1 MSGSV
6 SGPAPGGGKA
16 RGGIAS
22 KGAAAAGK
30 MVDLDMTPMMN
41 MLIIL
46 ISFLVTM
53 VVFTQLAVI
62 KFNLPPQ
69 GGGGGNDA
77 QAQSDSAAADTA
89 QAVDIT
95 VVVSENGFQIIGE
108 GRKLDPIP
116 KGPKDYDY
124 KRLAAFM
131 QTLKK
136 EYPGAEDVVLLI
148 DSAIVYQDIITTMD
162 VMRENRF
169 PNILLSGG
177 VYQ

>member
-6 SGPAPGGGKA
+6 AGPAPGGGKH

-22 KGAAAAGK
+22 KGGSAMGTPI
-30 MVDLDMTPMMN
+30 DLDMTPMMN

-69 GGGGGNDA
+69 AGGGGDQA
-77 QAQSDSAAADTA
+77 QAGADTA
-89 QAVDIT
+89 QKGPSVDIT
-95 VVVSENGFQIIGE
+95 VLVSENGFQIIGE

-116 KGPKDYDY
+116 KGTKDYDFP
-124 KRLAAFM
+124 RLGQFM
-131 QTLKK
+131 RKLKE
-136 EYPGAEDVVLLI
+136 EYPAAEDVVLLI

-162 VMRENRF
+162 VMRENKF

-177 VYQ
+177 VYR

>member
-1 MSGSV
+1 MSGAV
-6 SGPAPGGGKA
+6 AGPGPGGGKA

-22 KGAAAAGK
+22 KGGSAMGTPI
-30 MVDLDMTPMMN
+30 DLDMTPMMN

-62 KFNLPPQ
+62 KFNLPPSQ
-69 GGGGGNDA
+69 GGAGGDEAKSGP
-77 QAQSDSAAADTA
+77 DTT
-89 QAVDIT
+89 QKGPTVDIT
-95 VVVSENGFQIIGE
+95 VLVSENGFQIIGE

-116 KGPKDYDY
+116 KGTKDYDY
-124 KRLAAFM
+124 PRLGQFM
-131 QTLKK
+131 RKLKE
-136 EYPGAEDVVLLI
+136 EYPLAEDVVLLI

-162 VMRENRF
+162 VMRENKF

-177 VYQ
+177 VYR

>member
-1 MSGSV
+1 MSGGV
-6 SGPAPGGGKA
+6 SGPAPGGGKH

-22 KGAAAAGK
+22 KGGSAMGTPI
-30 MVDLDMTPMMN
+30 DLDMTPMMN

-62 KFNLPPQ
+62 QFNLPPAEA
-69 GGGGGNDA
+69 GGGG
-77 QAQSDSAAADTA
+77 ADTA
-89 QAVDIT
+89 KPAEKAPGSDVDIT
-95 VVVSENGFQIIGE
+95 LVLSESGFQIVGE

-116 KGPKDYDY
+116 RGKAGYDFG
-124 KRLAAFM
+124 RLGQFM
-131 QTLKK
+131 KKLKE
-136 EYPGAEDVVLLI
+136 EYPAAESVVMLI
-148 DSAIVYQDIITTMD
+148 DSAVVYQDIISTMD
-162 VMRENRF
+162 VCRDNRF

>member
-1 MSGSV
+1 MSGGMA
-6 SGPAPGGGKA
+6 GPAPGGKP

-22 KGAAAAGK
+22 KGGSAMGTPI
-30 MVDLDMTPMMN
+30 DLDMTPMMN

-69 GGGGGNDA
+69 AGSGGGT
-77 QAQSDSAAADTA
+77 QAGPDTA
-89 QAVDIT
+89 QKGPSVDIT
-95 VVVSENGFQIIGE
+95 VLVSENGFQIIGE

-116 KGPKDYDY
+116 KGTKDYDY
-124 KRLAAFM
+124 PRLGQFM
-131 QTLKK
+131 RKLKE
-136 EYPGAEDVVLLI
+136 EYPAAEDVVLLI

-162 VMRENRF
+162 VMRENKF

-177 VYQ
+177 VYR

>member
-6 SGPAPGGGKA
+6 SGPAPGGGKS

-22 KGAAAAGK
+22 KGGSAMGAPI
-30 MVDLDMTPMMN
+30 DLDMTPMMN

-62 KFNLPPQ
+62 KFNLPPSQ
-69 GGGGGNDA
+69 GGGEEG
-77 QAQSDSAAADTA
+77 QAAPDSAAQKGPD
-89 QAVDIT
+89 VDIT
-95 VVVSENGFQIIGE
+95 VVVSENGFQIMGE

-116 KGPKDYDY
+116 KGTKGYDY
-124 KRLAAFM
+124 PKLGQFM
-131 QTLKK
+131 KSLK
-136 EYPGAEDVVLLI
+136 EAYPGAESVVLLI
-148 DSAIVYQDIITTMD
+148 DSNVVYQDIITSMD

>member
-6 SGPAPGGGKA
+6 AGPAPGGGKP

-22 KGAAAAGK
+22 KGGSSLGTPI
-30 MVDLDMTPMMN
+30 DLDMTPMMN

-69 GGGGGNDA
+69 GGGGEAKAG
-77 QAQSDSAAADTA
+77 ADTA
-89 QAVDIT
+89 QKAPSVDIT
-95 VVVSENGFQIIGE
+95 VLVSENGFQVIGE

-116 KGPKDYDY
+116 KGAKDYDY
-124 KRLAAFM
+124 ARLGQFM
-131 QTLKK
+131 RKLKE
-136 EYPGAEDVVLLI
+136 EYPTSEDVVLLI

-177 VYQ
+177 VYR

>member
-6 SGPAPGGGKA
+6 AGPSPGGGKP

-22 KGAAAAGK
+22 KGAAAQGTPI
-30 MVDLDMTPMMN
+30 DLDMTPMMN

-69 GGGGGNDA
+69 GGAGGDAA
-77 QAQSDSAAADTA
+77 QAQPDSAADTA
-89 QAVDIT
+89 LHVDIT
-95 VVVSENGFQIIGE
+95 VVVSENGFQIVGE

-116 KGPKDYDY
+116 KGTKDYDF
-124 KRLAAFM
+124 KRLGLFM
-131 QTLKK
+131 QTLKR

>member
-6 SGPAPGGGKA
+6 AGPAPGGGKQ

-22 KGAAAAGK
+22 KGGSAQGAPI
-30 MVDLDMTPMMN
+30 DLDMTPMMN

-69 GGGGGNDA
+69 GGGGGDGA
-77 QAQSDSAAADTA
+77 KAAADSTPKGPS
-89 QAVDIT
+89 VDIT
-95 VVVSENGFQIIGE
+95 VLVSENGFQIIGE

-116 KGPKDYDY
+116 KGAQDYDY
-124 KRLAAFM
+124 ARLGQFM
-131 QTLKK
+131 RKLKE
-136 EYPGAEDVVLLI
+136 EYPASEDVVLLI

-162 VMRENRF
+162 VMRENKV

-177 VYQ
+177 VFR

>member
-6 SGPAPGGGKA
+6 AGPAPGGKP

-22 KGAAAAGK
+22 KSGASLGTPI
-30 MVDLDMTPMMN
+30 DLDMTPMMN

-69 GGGGGNDA
+69 QGGGSGDEA
-77 QAQSDSAAADTA
+77 KAAPDSAAKGPS
-89 QAVDIT
+89 VDIT
-95 VVVSENGFQIIGE
+95 VLVTENGFQIIGE

-116 KGPKDYDY
+116 KGTKDYDY
-124 KRLAAFM
+124 ARLGQFM
-131 QTLKK
+131 RKLKE
-136 EYPGAEDVVLLI
+136 EYPASEDVVLLI
-148 DSAIVYQDIITTMD
+148 DSAIAYQDIITTMD

>member
-6 SGPAPGGGKA
+6 AGPAPGGGKQ

-22 KGAAAAGK
+22 KGGSAMGTPI
-30 MVDLDMTPMMN
+30 DLDMTPMMN

-69 GGGGGNDA
+69 GGEGGDGA
-77 QAQSDSAAADTA
+77 KAAPDTA
-89 QAVDIT
+89 QKGPSADIT
-95 VVVSENGFQIIGE
+95 VLVSENGFQIIGE

-116 KGPKDYDY
+116 KGSKDYDY
-124 KRLAAFM
+124 ARLAQFM
-131 QTLKK
+131 RKLKD
-136 EYPGAEDVVLLI
+136 EYPAAEDVVLLI

-162 VMRENRF
+162 VMRENKF

-177 VYQ
+177 VFR

>member
-6 SGPAPGGGKA
+6 SGPAPGGKP

-22 KGAAAAGK
+22 KGGSAMGTPI
-30 MVDLDMTPMMN
+30 DLDMTPMMN

-69 GGGGGNDA
+69 GGSGGDEA
-77 QAQSDSAAADTA
+77 AKAAADSTEKGPS
-89 QAVDIT
+89 VDIT

-116 KGPKDYDY
+116 KGTKDYDY
-124 KRLAAFM
+124 ARLGQFMKRL
-131 QTLKK
+131 KD
-136 EYPGAEDVVLLI
+136 EYPTAEDVVLLI

-162 VMRENRF
+162 VMRENKF

>member
-1 MSGSV
+1 MG
-6 SGPAPGGGKA
+6 AP
-16 RGGIAS
+16 I
-22 KGAAAAGK
+22 
-30 MVDLDMTPMMN
+30 DLDMTPMMN

-69 GGGGGNDA
+69 SGGGGED
-77 QAQSDSAAADTA
+77 QAKAAADSTEKA
-89 QAVDIT
+89 PSVDIT
-95 VVVSENGFQIIGE
+95 VLVSENGFQVIGE

-116 KGPKDYDY
+116 KGTKDFDY
-124 KRLAAFM
+124 PRLGQFM
-131 QTLKK
+131 KKLKE
-136 EYPGAEDVVLLI
+136 EYPSAEDVVLLI
-148 DSAIVYQDIITTMD
+148 DSAVVYQDIITTMD
-162 VMRENRF
+162 VMREQRF